1 MMSVIPAFKLG
12 WCNGWV
18 GTIPLMLT
26 MLILFISQKKATKR
40 AMDMSAYTIREK
52 IRTVASTYIFFG
64 AVLYSI
70 ALPLQWG
77 TMWFYIGLIVYVSGC
92 IPYMISTVNFASTPL
107 DEPIVSG
114 VYKISRNPMYFF
126 SALML
131 LGIGI
136 AGASWL
142 MIVFVILY
150 AVVNHHIVLAEERF
164 CSAKYGEPYRAY
176 MRTVPRYVLFF

>member
-1 MMSVIPAFKLG
+1 MKSVIPEFTLG
-12 WCNGWV
+12 WGNGWI

-26 MLILFISQKKATKR
+26 MLILFLTNKRASQR
-40 AMDMSAYTIREK
+40 AMDMSAYTVRER
-52 IRTVASTYIFFG
+52 IRTVASTCIFFG

-70 ALPLQWG
+70 GLPLQWG
-77 TMWFYIGLIVYVSGC
+77 TVWFYMGSIVYVCGC
-92 IPYMISTVNFASTPL
+92 IPYIISTVNFAATPL

-114 VYKISRNPMYFF
+114 VYRISRNPLYLF

-142 MIVFVILY
+142 MIVLVILY
-150 AVVNHHIVLAEERF
+150 AVVNHFTVLAEERF
-164 CSAKYGEPYRAY
+164 CSKKYGEPYRTY
-176 MRTVPRYVLFF
+176 MRTVPRYLLFF

>member
-1 MMSVIPAFKLG
+1 MSLIPAFKLG
-12 WCNGWV
+12 WCNGWI

-26 MLILFISQKKATKR
+26 MLILFLTNKRASQR
-40 AMDMSAYTIREK
+40 AMDMSAYTVRERIRSVV
-52 IRTVASTYIFFG
+52 TTCIFFG

-70 ALPLQWG
+70 VLPLQWG
-77 TMWFYIGLIVYVSGC
+77 TPWFYIGLIVYVCGC
-92 IPYMISTVNFASTPL
+92 IPYIISTVNFAATPL
-107 DEPIVSG
+107 NEPIVTG
-114 VYKISRNPMYFF
+114 VYRISRNPMYFF

-164 CSAKYGEPYRAY
+164 CSEKYGEPYRAY
-176 MRTVPRYVLFF
+176 MRTVPRYLLFF